1 MRNILI
7 LGLVTTSLLAGA
19 QNSLAQSYPEDE
31 VVATGMSVR
40 QGGAQDIKHFRGE
53 VDRGNIPSPQ
63 GMTSEGLLG
72 EHDLFISSNT
82 SCRQTLCLNAAAMPA
97 SIINAD
103 YFAGLGFDSNISQDW
118 DREPINL
125 VAVIDRS
132 GSMDGE
138 SIKNVKHSLL
148 EITKQLRPKDQISLV
163 LYGSDVVTHL
173 KPLPISNSAKSTL
186 KDKIKRIK
194 IEGSTNMDAGLAR
207 AYDIAYQTMP
217 EFEGHTRLM
226 IFTDERPNVG
236 RTDAEGFM
244 QRAKRASKDGI
255 GLTTIGYGV
264 NYGGDLAA
272 KIASVRGGNLFYVG
286 DKEDV
291 NQLFT
296 NEFDYM
302 VSELAHDLRVKIRP
316 AKGLELGQVYGVP
329 ERLTSRQPDGAIVMT
344 IPTVFL
350 SSQSGGLFVSLTGEH
365 EEKGQPLFYSELQY
379 KKGEL
384 SEVQKLEASLSNE
397 LDSNLQKAEAL
408 SAQYTAMK
416 TAAEAYYS
424 RDYDKAFEIFNPF
437 AKNYQAHKIKGLET
451 EYELVVKL
459 NEKFAID
466 AQRYDALDEIP
477 KFVQM
482 RGSWEVTKA
491 KNMLDVKRGDRFEFS
506 PQKFTHYK
514 KTNSES
520 PYDTEYYRVNE
531 KQIYLTKSDLTFRYS
546 INKKGRLILRH
557 PDGETVIYLNP
568 ASSADG

>member
-31 VVATGMSVR
+31 VVVTGMSVR

-132 GSMDGE
+132 GSMGGE

-173 KPLPISNSAKSTL
+173 KPLQISNSAKSTL

-244 QRAKRASKDGI
+244 QRAERASKDGI
-255 GLTTIGYGV
+255 G
-264 NYGGDLAA
+264 
-272 KIASVRGGNLFYVG
+272 
-286 DKEDV
+286 
-291 NQLFT
+291 
-296 NEFDYM
+296 
-302 VSELAHDLRVKIRP
+302 LRVKIRP

-365 EEKGQPLFYSELQY
+365 EEKDQPLFYSELQY

-384 SEVQKLEASLSNE
+384 REVQKLEASLSNE

-514 KTNSES
+514 QTNSES

-557 PDGETVIYLNP
+557 PDGVKQ
-568 ASSADG
+568 